1 MFAKHLV
8 KIDEKTFSFSIW
20 DIEKM
25 LPTKVVVGGKTRIN
39 RMYKRCALMQI
50 DLPKN
55 EEDVEIEIAKQQN
68 KTLAKNPPF
77 KGRRKYNGAK
87 KILSTQRLV
96 EFLSEH

>member
-1 MFAKHLV
+1 MFAKHLA
-8 KIDEKTFSFSIW
+8 KIDNKTFSFSIW

-39 RMYKRCALMQI
+39 RMYKRCAFMQI
-50 DLPKN
+50 GLLNN
-55 EEDVEIEIAKQQN
+55 EEDAEIKKPSA
-68 KTLAKNPPF
+68 TNPPF
-77 KGRRKYNGAK
+77 KGRRKYKRAK